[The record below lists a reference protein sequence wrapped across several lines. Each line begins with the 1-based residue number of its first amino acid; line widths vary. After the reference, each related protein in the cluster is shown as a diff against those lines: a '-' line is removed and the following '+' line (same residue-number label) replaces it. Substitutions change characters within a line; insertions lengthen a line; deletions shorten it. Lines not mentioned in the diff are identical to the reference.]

1 MVTHK
6 ERNKPNYNMISFNSV
21 LLNIDFSVFLLH
33 FGFGLFLF
41 RQRLAANIGLW
52 QVKLFGSIVW
62 TRDFLR
68 GKIWHSN
75 LQKSRNKKW
84 KWEKEIE
91 NISSQKGLHF
101 FYLWSHIGWRERRK
115 KKNSESKFLLSLFY
129 TFFKHIFFVE

>member
-101 FYLWSHIGWRERRK
+101 FLFVISYWLEGKTEEK
-115 KKNSESKFLLSLFY
+115 KSESKFLLSLFY